1 MKTNEGT
8 FDRIVRAVAGVALLA
23 LAIFVVQ
30 GGWGIALG
38 VVGAVLLLTGAIG
51 FCPLYALLGIRT
63 CRTR

>member
-8 FDRIVRAVAGVALLA
+8 ADRVLRVIAGIALLL

-38 VVGAVLLLTGAIG
+38 VVGGVLLLTGAIG
-51 FCPLYALLGIRT
+51 FCPLYALLGVNT
-63 CRTR
+63 CRVR